1 MVTMAEK
8 ILLVDDDAAFRS
20 EFKDF
25 LEGYSVA
32 EAGDAKEALEI
43 LKKPNDI
50 DLILLDIRLP
60 GMDGLTLLQKIKE
73 AAPDPSVV
81 ILTGHSSKDVA
92 IKALKLH
99 ADDYL
104 EKPLDVLK
112 AKDVIERLLE
122 SRQGAD
128 DIASASIAQKIEKV
142 KRFTQRNC
150 HRKVSLADAAEAVC
164 MCAKYLSRT
173 FKRHTGMEFGEFRLQ
188 AKMARAKSLLLDTGY
203 NVDQI
208 AEKLGYLNTESFIR
222 QFKKLTGLTP
232 KKFRKAPRPT
242 NGRRPAKRA
251 KARVPRRA

>member
-1 MVTMAEK
+1 MMSMAEK
-8 ILLVDDDAAFRS
+8 ILLVDDDAEFRS

-32 EAGDAKEALEI
+32 EAGNAQETLDI

-60 GMDGLTLLQKIKE
+60 GMDGLTLLKKIKE
-73 AAPDPSVV
+73 TAPDPAVV

-122 SRQGAD
+122 DRQGAGD
-128 DIASASIAQKIEKV
+128 MASASIAEKIEKV
-142 KRFTQRNC
+142 KRFTERNC
-150 HRKVSLADAAEAVC
+150 HKKVSLADAAEAVC

-173 FKRHTGMEFGEFRLQ
+173 FKRHTGMEFGEFRLN
-188 AKMARAKSLLLDTGY
+188 AKMARAKSLLLDTGF
-203 NVDQI
+203 NVDQA
-208 AEKLGYLNTESFIR
+208 AERLGYLNTESFIR

-232 KKFRKAPRPT
+232 KKFRRAPASS
-242 NGRRPAKRA
+242 NGARPAKRRPA
-251 KARVPRRA
+251 RRA